1 MKNQNLTSGH
11 IPTQIRDIAFPASIG
26 LIFQTMYNVVDSFY
40 AGQISTLA
48 LAALGL
54 SFPVYLLIIATS
66 GGLSRGAS
74 ALIANAIGSEDEE
87 KKTRYIAQS
96 LSMGV
101 VVATCLTITGLIVVN
116 PLFQLLG
123 ASGEFLSIAIEYMSP
138 IIIGAIFF
146 VITSLSNAILV
157 AHGDSKTFS
166 KVLTVGFFLNLI
178 LDPWFLYGG
187 LGLPA
192 MGIAGIA
199 WATVIIQIAS
209 STFMLSTVMRRG
221 LVSLTPVQKLLP
233 DLRVYLEIAKQAL
246 PATSAIMSVALGFF
260 VTTYFLKFYGEPT
273 IAAFG
278 VTTRIEQMGLLPT
291 FGFYSAIMALV
302 GQNNGAGNYDRI
314 HETMRAV
321 NRYAFI
327 LVITTS
333 VLMFAFSRQL
343 MGIFTNDAE
352 VIELGVLCLN
362 IIAPVQWS
370 YVMTSTHLA
379 MLQAMKRPMYG
390 FFESISRKVL
400 LPLPFFILCVW
411 QLQLGVQSVWWSIA
425 GTNVFAT
432 VVTLTYARYVLNSI
446 PKTGSEKVAP

>member
-1 MKNQNLTSGH
+1 
-11 IPTQIRDIAFPASIG
+11 
-26 LIFQTMYNVVDSFY
+26 MYNVVDSFY

-333 VLMFAFSRQL
+333 VLMFTFSRQL
-343 MGIFTNDAE
+343 MVIFTNDNE

-432 VVTLTYARYVLNSI
+432 VVTLTYARYALNSI
-446 PKTGSEKVAP
+446 PKTGSKKVAP